1 MTISEKMEDLNRF
14 RDEFPQR
21 IQKIDGSRWAV
32 IDSAEAT
39 VPENTVPASGSA
51 DNRDVPPLVLFPG
64 TLGTGEIFWQ
74 QIRAL
79 SPRMRVIAL
88 TYPALTDV
96 NLYADQAATLLE
108 GRGIERFSVLG
119 SSLGGFT
126 AQVLAARHPD
136 RVEILFAGNTLCDP
150 QASWWPKN
158 LSAVDIKR
166 TPPSEVKAA
175 RLKAVEDWPES
186 DPGLALAKAV
196 IREQGQSKIPPRHL
210 KARILA
216 LLAAEAVPPLSIPDS
231 RIVTIECADDPIIP
245 PEAREEV
252 RARYPGAEQHILPS
266 GGHFPYISRAE
277 DYTAILEKRLLG

>member
-1 MTISEKMEDLNRF
+1 MSLAAALEDLNRF

-32 IDSAEAT
+32 IDSADAT
-39 VPENTVPASGSA
+39 GSGAGASTAGAQGSL
-51 DNRDVPPLVLFPG
+51 PPLVLFPG

-74 QIRAL
+74 QIRVLA
-79 SPRMRVIAL
+79 PRMRVIAL

-96 NLYADQAATLLE
+96 NLYADQAVALLE
-108 GRGIERFSVLG
+108 SREIQRFSVLG

-126 AQVLAARHPD
+126 AQVLAARHP
-136 RVEILFAGNTLCDP
+136 RAVETLFAGNTLCDP
-150 QASWWPKN
+150 GASWRSQNRP
-158 LSAVDIKR
+158 AVDIKR

-175 RLKAVEDWPES
+175 RLKAVENWPES

-196 IREQGQSKIPPRHL
+196 IREQGQQKIPARHL

-216 LLAAEAVPPLSIPDS
+216 LLDAEAVPPLTLPDS
-231 RIVTIECADDPIIP
+231 RIVTIECADDPVLP
-245 PEAREEV
+245 PEATEEV

-266 GGHFPYISRAE
+266 GGHFPYISRAA